1 MSQLLLHR
9 SQDPEVTPCDS
20 RAFCSVD
27 PPHYLT
33 KKHQILT
40 PLVVHSLKVAPQNL
54 EHRSPDSGAGSNQ
67 GRHLVPLGRVRSRLW
82 VLPVFTRLGPYTT
95 FPHQESSRNRRSI
108 LMASGLS
115 RTGCGRTERAAEDA
129 REGLHGHE
137 LLSSLAAGPGATPCL
152 RSLYPKPSGR
162 NMGVP

>member
-1 MSQLLLHR
+1 MLLHR

-95 FPHQESSRNRRSI
+95 FSHQASSGNRRSI
-108 LMASGLS
+108 QMASGLT
-115 RTGCGRTERAAEDA
+115 RTGCGRTERAADDA
-129 REGLHGHE
+129 REGLYGRE

-152 RSLYPKPSGR
+152 RPLYPKPFKSNLG
-162 NMGVP
+162 GP